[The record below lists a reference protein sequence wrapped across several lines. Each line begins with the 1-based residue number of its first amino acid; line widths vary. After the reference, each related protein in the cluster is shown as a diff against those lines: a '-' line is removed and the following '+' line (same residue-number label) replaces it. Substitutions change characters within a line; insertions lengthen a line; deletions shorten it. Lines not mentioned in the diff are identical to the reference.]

1 MCRFDT
7 QTAMKQNRRH
17 FLKSASVASL
27 AMPELLSSVQA
38 MPMHNGAPDEAYWK
52 LVRRQ
57 FPLTQKKIYLNNG
70 TMGPSPFPV
79 IETMHKSMADMDEHG
94 SYGGWEDAVKKIAA
108 FTGADESEIA
118 LTSNVTQG
126 VNIACWGFPLKKGDE
141 VIISTHEHVGGC
153 LAWLNRAKLHGIVI
167 KTFSPG
173 ATADETL
180 ANIQK
185 QYTSK
190 TRMLAIPHIPC
201 TQGQVMPVK
210 EFTAWGKSKGLF
222 VFIDGAHGP
231 GMMPLNL
238 HEIGCDAYASC
249 CHKWM
254 LGPKGTGFL
263 YVKKEMLSTVQSY
276 FIGAGG
282 DDNTWNMSKP
292 NPQFGQYSNSA
303 HRYFYG
309 TQNTGLFKGVIAAI
323 DFMEQIGMPTV
334 FARVQELSAYT
345 QASLQNTLGEKL
357 ELLTP
362 NEGRSR
368 GAVTGFRIKGEDY
381 KKVYEA
387 VMKENIVIRQVPE
400 NDINC
405 LRVSTHIYNN
415 KQEIDALMDV
425 LKKFA

>member
-1 MCRFDT
+1 MRQST
-7 QTAMKQNRRH
+7 LATLAGP
-17 FLKSASVASL
+17 SL
-27 AMPELLSSVQA
+27 ISELAARPAMPEPTAL
-38 MPMHNGAPDEAYWK
+38 PDESYWQ
-52 LVRRQ
+52 LLRRQ
-57 FPLTQKKIYLNNG
+57 FPLTHKKIYLNNG
-70 TMGPSPFPV
+70 TMGPSPYPV
-79 IETMHKSMADMDEHG
+79 IEAMHKSMADMDENG
-94 SYGGWEDAVKKIAA
+94 SYGGWEEAAKKIAA
-108 FTGADESEIA
+108 FVGADESEIA

-153 LAWLNRAKLHGIVI
+153 LAWLNRAKLHGIVL

-185 QYTSK
+185 QHTTK

-222 VFIDGAHGP
+222 VFVDGAHGP

-238 HEIGCDAYASC
+238 HDIGCDAYASC

-263 YVKKEMLSTVQSY
+263 YVKKEIQPLVQSY

-282 DDNTWNMSKP
+282 DDGSWNMGKP
-292 NPQFGQYSNSA
+292 NPQFGQYNNSA
-303 HRYFYG
+303 HKYYYG
-309 TQNTGLFKGVIAAI
+309 TQNTGLFKGVMAAI
-323 DFMEQIGMPTV
+323 DFLEHVGMQNV

-345 QASLQNTLGEKL
+345 QKSLHNVLGERL

-362 NEGRSR
+362 TENRSR
-368 GAVTGFRIKGEDY
+368 GAVVGFRIKGLDY
-381 KKVYEA
+381 KKVYDA
-387 VMKENIVIRQVPE
+387 VIKENIIIRQVPE
-400 NDINC
+400 NDVNC

-415 KQEIDALMDV
+415 KQEVDALVDAIRRQ
-425 LKKFA
+425 L